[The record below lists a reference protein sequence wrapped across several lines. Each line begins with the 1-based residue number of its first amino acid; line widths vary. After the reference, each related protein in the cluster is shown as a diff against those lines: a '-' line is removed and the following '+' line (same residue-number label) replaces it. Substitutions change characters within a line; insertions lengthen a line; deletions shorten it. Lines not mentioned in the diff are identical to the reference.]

1 MIFNRYKYKYEIK
14 LDKLFRFDKKANAY
28 IIDIFIKDYESLY
41 SDLDFSPLKNK
52 DLNDE
57 FIDHLENSIEDIPF
71 KYNLLI
77 NINMPENL
85 YDEIKE
91 KRGIKEIKNYF
102 LYLYRKK
109 IREIHAVYKSAII
122 SFILGILLIFTVSI
136 IKKKISVT
144 QLIWEIVIEGFNIGG
159 WVFLWEFFSLL
170 FLEPNKEKIKI
181 KQYQRILDSQ
191 IRYTYHK

>member
-85 YDEIKE
+85 YDES
-91 KRGIKEIKNYF
+91 
-102 LYLYRKK
+102 K
-109 IREIHAVYKSAII
+109 I
-122 SFILGILLIFTVSI
+122 L
-136 IKKKISVT
+136 
-144 QLIWEIVIEGFNIGG
+144 
-159 WVFLWEFFSLL
+159 
-170 FLEPNKEKIKI
+170 
-181 KQYQRILDSQ
+181 
-191 IRYTYHK
+191 

>member
-109 IREIHAVYKSAII
+109 VRELHAVYKSAII

>member
-144 QLIWEIVIEGFNIGG
+144 QLVWEIVIEGFNIGG

-170 FLEPNKEKIKI
+170 FLEPNKEKVKI

>member
-1 MIFNRYKYKYEIK
+1 MIFNKYKYKYEIK
-14 LDKLFRFDKKANAY
+14 LEKLFRFDKKTNAY
-28 IIDIFIKDYESLY
+28 IIDVFIKDYEYLY
-41 SDLDFSPLKNK
+41 SNLDFSPLKNK

-57 FIDHLENSIEDIPF
+57 FIDHLENSIEDIPL

-77 NINMPENL
+77 NINMPQSF

-109 IREIHAVYKSAII
+109 IREIHLIYKSAII
-122 SFILGILLIFTVSI
+122 SFILGISLIFIVSI
-136 IKKKISVT
+136 IKKNISVT

-170 FLEPNKEKIKI
+170 FLDPNRDRSKV
-181 KQYQRILDSQ
+181 KQYRRILDSK
-191 IRYTYHK
+191 ISYTYHK

>member
-144 QLIWEIVIEGFNIGG
+144 QLVWEIVIEGFNIGG